1 MAGWAGSSGSR
12 SELDL
17 RGMPAPEG
25 ISELLNEAY
34 ARLARPTFITDDPIR
49 IPRAIN
55 RHEDAE
61 AIGLPTGTAA

>member
-1 MAGWAGSSGSR
+1 
-12 SELDL
+12 
-17 RGMPAPEG
+17 MPAPEG